1 MNKILLVLA
10 SLILSTAASTASFAD
25 PITEI
30 EPSADSLDY
39 GIVAGA
45 FAPKPTKVVAGGVT
59 YHVITPD
66 LVEPACNSTQIV
78 LWIEDENL
86 PGDAGG
92 IAYNLR
98 EQVSRV
104 LGVNPVGDELEI
116 FFARNDTSDCTK
128 QIYETGYVKYTGDA
142 KPLSI
147 RRD

>member
-1 MNKILLVLA
+1 MNKILMVLA
-10 SLILSTAASTASFAD
+10 SLALSAFASSVSFAD

-30 EPSADSLDY
+30 EPSTNNMDY

-59 YHVITPD
+59 YHVIAPD

-86 PGDAGG
+86 EGDSGG
-92 IAYNLR
+92 LAYNLG

-104 LGVNPVGDELEI
+104 LGVNPVGDEVEI
-116 FFARNDTSDCTK
+116 FFARNDVSDCSK
-128 QIYETGYVKYTGDA
+128 QIYETVYVKYLGEA
-142 KPLSI
+142 KPLAI